1 MYKRQLQHAD
11 VRDDADHD
19 GAHHQANTHECDEHQ
34 ADGVH
39 DVGHRT
45 HDDAHVVGVRDRL
58 LIVAGGF
65 DLLVVRIDVIE
76 YALLG
81 LKVARENLNR
91 DGVCLIRIAQRGQ
104 IVVVGELRSLGIAH
118 HERTQVLGVHVE
130 VNGMS
135 KKEII
140 VSNVSE
146 EHNNPIAE
154 LVQVAC
160 RFDSE
165 IILESDNRRINAKSI
180 MGIMAFNPSKGMTVN
195 IEANGEDEQEALV
208 AMEKFL
214 VCE

>member
-1 MYKRQLQHAD
+1 MYLWREKQISKYCER
-11 VRDDADHD
+11 
-19 GAHHQANTHECDEHQ
+19 GSEWHEQ
-34 ADGVH
+34 
-39 DVGHRT
+39 
-45 HDDAHVVGVRDRL
+45 
-58 LIVAGGF
+58 
-65 DLLVVRIDVIE
+65 
-76 YALLG
+76 
-81 LKVARENLNR
+81 KN
-91 DGVCLIRIAQRGQ
+91 
-104 IVVVGELRSLGIAH
+104 
-118 HERTQVLGVHVE
+118 
-130 VNGMS
+130 
-135 KKEII
+135 EII